1 MINPLSIGEPIR
13 YISKKEKESKN
24 PTVWLIGTLDS
35 FQQAKITSMLFSV
48 DIKEGEPV
56 IKKSESGYAHTDF
69 LIVKNGLKGFENFGN
84 IIFITE
90 KAKMFDKEIDLV
102 SDEVLK
108 KIPLD
113 IVHELAD
120 AIWGENQVSE
130 DLRKN

>member
-13 YISKKEKESKN
+13 YISKKEKERKN
-24 PTVWLIGTLDS
+24 YTVWLIGTLDS

-69 LIVKNGLKGFENFGN
+69 LIVRNGLKGFENFGN
-84 IIFITE
+84 IVYKTE
-90 KAKMFDKEIDLV
+90 KTKMFDKDIEVV
-102 SDEVLK
+102 SDEILK
-108 KIPLD
+108 KIPLS

-130 DLRKN
+130 ELRKN